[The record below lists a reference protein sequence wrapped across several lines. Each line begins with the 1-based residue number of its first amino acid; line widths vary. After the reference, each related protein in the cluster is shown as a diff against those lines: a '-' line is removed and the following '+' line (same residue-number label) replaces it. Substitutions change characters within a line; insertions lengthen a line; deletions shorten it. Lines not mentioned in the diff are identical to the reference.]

1 MTYKSF
7 MLHNYK
13 TLPQIAN
20 LPEDLIEAIDIV
32 GSVLPFKTNNY
43 VVENL
48 IDWNNVPNDPIFTL
62 TFPRK
67 DMLRSHHYEKMK
79 AVVTSG
85 ASKSEIKIAADEIRR
100 ELNPHPAGQLDHN
113 VPQMEGEKVF
123 GMQHKYRETVLFF
136 PGQGQTCHAYCT
148 FCFRWPQFVGMDELK
163 FASKQAELL
172 IKYISENKEVTDVL
186 FTGGDPLIMKTK
198 ILETYI
204 RPFLKPEIK
213 NLKHIRIG
221 TKALAYWPFR
231 FLTDDDADDLLK
243 LFSDVKKAGKH
254 LAFMAHFNHPAEL
267 KHPAVKKAIERV
279 LETGAVI
286 RTQSPVMK
294 HINDSPQV
302 WAEML
307 EKQVK
312 LGCIP
317 YYMFVARNT
326 GADHYFSLPLVDV
339 WKLFRETYQLVSG
352 ICRTVRGPSMSC
364 LPGKMQILGVNE
376 IGNEKVFT
384 LRFIQGRHPDW
395 VAKSFFA
402 KFDDKATWYT
412 DLKPAFGEKKF
423 FFTDELN
430 EILNPYEIEY
440 NLSNITNHMF

>member
-1 MTYKSF
+1 MNYKSY
-7 MLHNYK
+7 MIHNYK
-13 TLPQIAN
+13 TLPQVAN
-20 LPEDLIEAIDIV
+20 LSADLIEAIDVV

-48 IDWNNVPNDPIFTL
+48 IDWDNVPNDPIFTL

-67 DMLRSHHYEKMK
+67 EMLRSHHYEKMR
-79 AVVTSG
+79 AAVTSG
-85 ASKSEIKIAADEIRR
+85 ASKNKLKEVANNIRL

-113 VPQMEGEKVF
+113 VPQMDGEKVF

-136 PGQGQTCHAYCT
+136 PSQGQTCHAYCT

-163 FASKQAELL
+163 FASRQAEHLAD
-172 IKYISENKEVTDVL
+172 YVSNNKEVTDVL

-198 ILETYI
+198 ILEAYI
-204 RPFLKPEIK
+204 RPLLDS
-213 NLKHIRIG
+213 NLSNLRNIRIG

-231 FLTDDDADDLLK
+231 FLTDDDAEDLLK
-243 LFSDVKKAGKH
+243 LFSDIKKAGKH
-254 LAFMAHFNHPAEL
+254 LAFMAHFNHPVEL
-267 KHPAVKKAIERV
+267 KHPAVKDAIDKI
-279 LETGAVI
+279 LCAGAVI

-307 EKQVK
+307 RKQVE

-326 GADHYFSLPLVDV
+326 GADHYFSLPLVNV
-339 WKLFRETYQLVSG
+339 WELFREAYQSVSG

-364 LPGKMQILGVNE
+364 LPGKLQILGVNE
-376 IGNEKVFT
+376 IGKEKVFT
-384 LRFIQGRHPDW
+384 LRFIQGRNPDW

-402 KFDDKATWYT
+402 KFDDKATWRT
-412 DLKPAFGEKKF
+412 DLKPAFGEEKF
-423 FFTDELN
+423 FFQDELDK
-430 EILNPYEIEY
+430 IIKPDEIEVE
-440 NLSNITNHMF
+440 LE

>member
-1 MTYKSF
+1 MTYKSY

-13 TLPQIAN
+13 TLPEVNN
-20 LPEDLIEAIDIV
+20 LSEELIEAIDVV

-48 IDWNNVPNDPIFTL
+48 IDWNNVPNDPIYIL
-62 TFPRK
+62 TFPQK
-67 DMLRSHHYEKMK
+67 GMLRHHHYQEVRRAIKN
-79 AVVTSG
+79 G
-85 ASKSEIKIAADEIRR
+85 ASKTEIKNIADKIRL

-113 VPQMEGEKVF
+113 VPKMDGEKIL

-163 FASKQAELL
+163 FASRQAESLV
-172 IKYISENKEVTDVL
+172 KYVSDHPEVTDVL

-204 RPFLKPEIK
+204 RPLLESNLK
-213 NLKHIRIG
+213 NLRHIRIG
-221 TKALAYWPFR
+221 TKALAYWPYR
-231 FLTDDDADDLLK
+231 FLTDDDAEELLK
-243 LFSDVKKAGKH
+243 LFSDVKKSGKH
-254 LAFMAHFNHPAEL
+254 LAFMAHFNHPVEL
-267 KHPAVKKAIERV
+267 HHSSVKDAIEKI
-279 LETGAVI
+279 LCTGAVI

-294 HINDSPQV
+294 HINDSPII

-307 EKQVK
+307 QKQVE

-317 YYMFVARNT
+317 YYMFIARNT
-326 GADHYFSLPLVDV
+326 GADHYFSIPLVDV
-339 WKLFRETYQLVSG
+339 WKLFRETYQSVSG

-376 IGNEKVFT
+376 IGNETVFT
-384 LRFIQGRHPDW
+384 LRFIQGRGPDW

-402 KFDDKATWYT
+402 KFDELATWYT
-412 DLKPAFGEKKF
+412 DLKPAFGEEYF
-423 FFTDELN
+423 FFQEELDN
-430 EILNPYEIEY
+430 ILKPEEIE
-440 NLSNITNHMF
+440 IEDE